1 MAGRVEG
8 CMQEMEDT
16 VRQSTAPGLIE
27 LEMGG
32 QDVGRGVRDAADRR
46 AITRCLSCDLD
57 AFAEVVGRH
66 QDRLMWTAYHLLGD
80 REEAADA
87 VQETFLLAY
96 RALDG
101 FGGEGYV
108 GAWLGRIVVNV
119 CVSLLRAR
127 AARPVVDRGRWD
139 WGATEGR
146 YAQAEQR
153 MVLAAAMAQLDVQ
166 DRAILLLRH
175 VHGLSSQEIG
185 PAVDMPANTVR
196 SRLARAR
203 ATLRALLPDDD
214 SLFDAGDEAIM
225 VRTVDGEDGR

>member
-1 MAGRVEG
+1 MQRMEDIVGAATAPDLAGREIEVEAAG
-8 CMQEMEDT
+8 
-16 VRQSTAPGLIE
+16 S
-27 LEMGG
+27 
-32 QDVGRGVRDAADRR
+32 GVRDAADRR
-46 AITRCLSCDLD
+46 AITRCLSGDLD
-57 AFAEVVGRH
+57 AFAEVVARH
-66 QDRLMWTAYHLLGD
+66 QNRLMWTAYHLLGD

-87 VQETFLLAY
+87 VQETFLRAY
-96 RALDG
+96 RGLAG

-108 GAWLGRIVVNV
+108 GAWIGRIVVNV

-127 AARPVVDRGRWD
+127 AARPVADHGRWD

-153 MVLAAAMAQLDVQ
+153 MVLTAALAQLDMQ

-185 PAVDMPANTVR
+185 PAVDLPANTVR

-203 ATLRALLPDDD
+203 ATLRALLPDDH

-225 VRTVDGEDGR
+225 VRLVDGEDSR

>member
-1 MAGRVEG
+1 
-8 CMQEMEDT
+8 
-16 VRQSTAPGLIE
+16 
-27 LEMGG
+27 
-32 QDVGRGVRDAADRR
+32 
-46 AITRCLSCDLD
+46 
-57 AFAEVVGRH
+57 
-66 QDRLMWTAYHLLGD
+66 MWTAYHLLSD

-87 VQETFLLAY
+87 VQEIFLRAY

-108 GAWLGRIVVNV
+108 GAWIGRIVVNV

-127 AARPVVDRGRWD
+127 AAQPEADHGGWE

-153 MVLAAAMAQLDVQ
+153 MVLTAAMAQLDMQ

-185 PAVDMPANTVR
+185 PVVDLPANTVR

-203 ATLRALLPDDD
+203 ATLRALLPDGD
-214 SLFDAGDEAIM
+214 SLFDAGDKAIM
-225 VRTVDGEDGR
+225 VRLVDGEDSR

>member
-1 MAGRVEG
+1 
-8 CMQEMEDT
+8 MENIGGT
-16 VRQSTAPGLIE
+16 ATAPDLAARDIGAE
-27 LEMGG
+27 AAGS
-32 QDVGRGVRDAADRR
+32 GVRDAADRR
-46 AITRCLSCDLD
+46 AITRCLSGDLD
-57 AFAEVVGRH
+57 AFAEVVARH

-87 VQETFLLAY
+87 VQETFLRAY

-108 GAWLGRIVVNV
+108 GAWIGRIVVNV

-127 AARPVVDRGRWD
+127 AARPVADHGRWD

-153 MVLAAAMAQLDVQ
+153 MVLTAAMAQLDMQ

-185 PAVDMPANTVR
+185 PAVDLPATTVR

-203 ATLRALLPDDD
+203 ATLRALLPDDS
-214 SLFDAGDEAIM
+214 SLFNAGDEAIM
-225 VRTVDGEDGR
+225 VRLVDGEESR